1 MLQAEWEVNALKN
14 LIWKSLS
21 KYSMCFKF
29 IWRSV
34 SSKTCAYTPSDSRVP
49 VDYGV
54 LHIILVPVQAYIVHC
69 TPLNSAIWV
78 PTNTQNNPACK
89 LSEVQVQLRVK
100 LTSAQANKHDL
111 IINVT
116 KLNISNRTNKTEE
129 LAEKHSYGHNIFN
142 YSKHNSLLPISL
154 QKFHMLMIVM
164 FHIYLIAW
172 ITYFLDFWQMIFNA
186 FPAPHI
192 IYKKKHQEAS
202 TVSSLASFKQRGQKI
217 LSRHNLYKDQQ
228 YDLDIAHRRNSSN
241 QQTRLWKAMIIP
253 QSLLRGK
260 KNHYSLSIIVPH
272 QLSPFM
278 CDCKH
283 SWSYRV
289 RRNNK
294 FIYIHRILQPPLE
307 SHTKLLR
314 RRHHWMPS
322 QIYKKG
328 HTGNKDKMYK
338 ARCNIPQCRNIT
350 LKKHHHLYLLLQ
362 LISLKIASTAWPW
375 ISGWLF

>member
-1 MLQAEWEVNALKN
+1 MHTHHRTLESHWTFWVPLA
-14 LIWKSLS
+14 
-21 KYSMCFKF
+21 F
-29 IWRSV
+29 
-34 SSKTCAYTPSDSRVP
+34 RVP
-49 VDYGV
+49 LDYGV

-89 LSEVQVQLRVK
+89 LWEVQVQLRVK

-116 KLNISNRTNKTEE
+116 KLNISNRTNKTEK

-192 IYKKKHQEAS
+192 IFKEKTRSIHCIKFDKFQTKRSKDIEQTKFIQRPEVWPWHCSQEKQFQS
-202 TVSSLASFKQRGQKI
+202 TNPFAES
-217 LSRHNLYKDQQ
+217 
-228 YDLDIAHRRNSSN
+228 YDYTTIFI
-241 QQTRLWKAMIIP
+241 K
-253 QSLLRGK
+253 GK

-289 RRNNK
+289 RNNK

>member
-34 SSKTCAYTPSDSRVP
+34 SSKTYAYTPSDSRVP
-49 VDYGV
+49 LDFGVPLAFRVPLDFGV

-116 KLNISNRTNKTEE
+116 KLNISNRTNKPEK

-142 YSKHNSLLPISL
+142 YSMHNSLLPIST
-154 QKFHMLMIVM
+154 QKFHMIVM

-192 IYKKKHQEAS
+192 IFKEKTRSIHCI
-202 TVSSLASFKQRGQKI
+202 SSLTSFKQRGQKI
-217 LSRHNLYKDQQ
+217 TSRQNLYKDQQ

-241 QQTRLWKAMIIP
+241 QQTHLRKAMIIP

-260 KNHYSLSIIVPH
+260 KSLFII
-272 QLSPFM
+272 
-278 CDCKH
+278 
-283 SWSYRV
+283 
-289 RRNNK
+289 NNCSTSTVT
-294 FIYIHRILQPPLE
+294 IHV
-307 SHTKLLR
+307 
-314 RRHHWMPS
+314 
-322 QIYKKG
+322 
-328 HTGNKDKMYK
+328 
-338 ARCNIPQCRNIT
+338 
-350 LKKHHHLYLLLQ
+350 
-362 LISLKIASTAWPW
+362 
-375 ISGWLF
+375 WL